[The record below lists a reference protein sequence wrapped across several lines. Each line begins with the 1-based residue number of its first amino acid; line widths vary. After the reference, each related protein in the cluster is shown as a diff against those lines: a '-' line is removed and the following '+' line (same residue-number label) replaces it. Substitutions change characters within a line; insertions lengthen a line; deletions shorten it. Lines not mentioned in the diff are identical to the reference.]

1 MLHPTTTYKMST
13 FDWSEFLAGSSVTA
27 LVTEGIRF
35 LKEKKEKQ
43 IDAASSM
50 RDISQITKIMRE
62 TIADTLCD
70 RFMVFV
76 GEDSAGAIVAGKK
89 LFITSIYEEYDKETE
104 IEPIEISKWQADSYY
119 YEMFADMLFKGGIE
133 LKTSEMPESKLKSIY
148 TSQKVKSSNVY
159 HLATTKNLS
168 KVFFC
173 SIASTVRETLTPE
186 DKARIDSAV
195 DRLRYIFEKYKKFH

>member
-1 MLHPTTTYKMST
+1 MITPVSTYKMST

-27 LVTEGIRF
+27 LVTEGIRY
-35 LKEKKEKQ
+35 LRVKKEKQ
-43 IDAASSM
+43 IDAASSI

-62 TIADTLCD
+62 IVADTFFD

-89 LFITSIYEEYDKETE
+89 LFISSIYEEYDSEAK
-104 IEPIEISKWQADSYY
+104 IEPIEIHRWQADSEY
-119 YEMFADMLFKGGIE
+119 YEMFADMLLKGMIE
-133 LKTSEMPESKLKSIY
+133 IETEKMPKCKLKTIYES
-148 TSQKVKSSNVY
+148 QGVKRSLVF
-159 HLATTKNLS
+159 HLATTKGLE

-173 SIASTVRETLTPE
+173 SIATLRDKEIPSD
-186 DKARIDSAV
+186 DKARVDSAV

>member
-1 MLHPTTTYKMST
+1 MITPVSTYKMST

-27 LVTEGIRF
+27 LVTEGIRYI
-35 LKEKKEKQ
+35 KERKEKQ

-62 TIADTLCD
+62 TLADTLCD
-70 RFMVFV
+70 MFMVFV

-89 LFITSIYEEYDKETE
+89 LFITSIYEEYDRETE

-133 LKTSEMPESKLKSIY
+133 LRTSEMPESKLKSIY
-148 TSQKVKSSNVY
+148 TTQKVKSSNVY

-186 DKARIDSAV
+186 DKARVDSAV
-195 DRLRYIFEKYKKFH
+195 DRLRHIFEKYKKFH

>member
-1 MLHPTTTYKMST
+1 MST
-13 FDWSEFLAGSSVTA
+13 FDWSEFLAGSSITA
-27 LVTEGIRF
+27 LVTEGIRY
-35 LKEKKEKQ
+35 LKERKEKQ
-43 IDAASSM
+43 IDAASSI

-89 LFITSIYEEYDKETE
+89 LYISSIYEEYDQESK
-104 IEPIEISKWQADSYY
+104 IEPIEISRWQADSEY
-119 YEMFADMLFKGGIE
+119 YEMFADMLFKGMIQI
-133 LKTSEMPESKLKSIY
+133 KTSEMPKCKLKDIY
-148 TSQKVKSSNVY
+148 QSQGVKSSFVY
-159 HLATTKNLS
+159 HLATTKGLE

-173 SIASTVRETLTPE
+173 SVASTVREDMKTE

-195 DRLRYIFEKYKKFH
+195 DRLRHIFEKYKKFH